1 MKKLIIS
8 LFSLVVSGTAFF
20 AQNGIETKIV
30 NIGQSTI
37 TWEGRKVTGSHD
49 GTVRLKSG
57 ILVFEDDKFKGGT
70 FVIDMT
76 SIVVTDLTGKSK
88 DNLEGHLKSDDFFD
102 VDNFPEAKLLIKK
115 VDILGADGDY
125 RIYGDLTIKGITN
138 PIEFDA
144 KLANNSATATIV
156 VDRAKYDIK
165 YKSGSFFKNL
175 GDKLIY
181 DDFKLEV
188 MLVF

>member
-1 MKKLIIS
+1 MKRIIVF
-8 LFSLVVSGTAFF
+8 LFSMIVSWTIVF

-30 NIGQSTI
+30 NIDQSKI

-49 GTVRLKSG
+49 GTIRLKSG
-57 ILVFEDDKFKGGT
+57 ILVFEDSKLKGGT
-70 FVIDMT
+70 FVVDMT

-88 DNLEGHLKSDDFFD
+88 DNLEGHLKSDDFFG
-102 VDNFPEAKLLIKK
+102 VDSFPEAKLLINE
-115 VDILGADGDY
+115 VEFLGTDGDY
-125 RIYGDLTIKGITN
+125 RIYADLTIKGITN
-138 PIEFDA
+138 SVEFDA
-144 KLANNSATATIV
+144 KLSDNSATASIV
-156 VDRAKYDIK
+156 VDRAKYNIK

-188 MLVF
+188 KLVF